1 MFNHELIDL
10 SNNQIASLMINKPTF
25 RFKIGTL
32 LSEYKS
38 KHIIDQK
45 YIN

>member
-10 SNNQIASLMINKPTF
+10 SNNQLTLLMINKQTF
-25 RFKIGTL
+25 HFKIGTL

-38 KHIIDQK
+38 KYNQSKIHKD
-45 YIN
+45 